1 MRLEMTGAIKKKKK
15 HVDKCLRS
23 FKEGEITSSFGY
35 QESKSSSRP
44 GVDIDDYRLVIIA
57 KMF

>member
-1 MRLEMTGAIKKKKK
+1 MTGAIKKKKK

-44 GVDIDDYRLVIIA
+44 GVDIDNYRLVIIA